1 MPQNF
6 DRSDPIKCTYDTK
19 KKKEFFN
26 MLIYQNYFHVF
37 SHSLSLSILFTIICI
52 LLNYSVKIHE
62 NNINLN
68 YLIYIIL
75 HATIIIILVG
85 LECEIV
91 FKM

>member
-1 MPQNF
+1 
-6 DRSDPIKCTYDTK
+6 
-19 KKKEFFN
+19 